1 VVSYLVP
8 EIEVSYWDYQGR
20 VSYRLNA
27 RDTLT
32 LFGLGSYDFLASE
45 GDDGDS
51 ETVYDILFHRLDL
64 RWDRMLSGDS
74 DLHTS
79 LTLGRD
85 RTVGDDERFRV
96 TGDSVRLSLI
106 HDHRTSSGTRYETG
120 ADAKLLRYEFGV
132 TNEENE
138 GVFVFEGDEN
148 AAEFFSTRS
157 DIQTGFYSS
166 LVLDA
171 GSGVS
176 VMPGFR
182 FDLYH
187 SEGQTW
193 LAPEPRLR
201 ARFQVRDDLALVHGF
216 GISHQAPSYGVP
228 IPGLEPD
235 LKGGL
240 QRSFQND
247 AGVELALPSDFH
259 FTATFFQ
266 NLFFDMTDDL
276 GVSRLDNE
284 VSNDVGA
291 LLPRTFGRAVGL
303 EFYLSRSLTR
313 DLGGYVSYTLSRSDR
328 VLGRAEGPST
338 FDRRHVFNAAL
349 SYDLGKR
356 WRAGARTTFY
366 TGIPADVWYARAAKD
381 PPRTRPFYRLDWRV
395 EKSWLLGNGGAFWS
409 LVFEVLNTT
418 LNKEEL
424 EASCYAYG
432 CRRER
437 IGPVTL
443 PSVGLE
449 AAF

>member
-1 VVSYLVP
+1 
-8 EIEVSYWDYQGR
+8 
-20 VSYRLNA
+20 
-27 RDTLT
+27 
-32 LFGLGSYDFLASE
+32 
-45 GDDGDS
+45 
-51 ETVYDILFHRLDL
+51 
-64 RWDRMLSGDS
+64 
-74 DLHTS
+74 
-79 LTLGRD
+79 
-85 RTVGDDERFRV
+85 
-96 TGDSVRLSLI
+96 
-106 HDHRTSSGTRYETG
+106 
-120 ADAKLLRYEFGV
+120 
-132 TNEENE
+132 
-138 GVFVFEGDEN
+138 
-148 AAEFFSTRS
+148 
-157 DIQTGFYSS
+157 
-166 LVLDA
+166 
-171 GSGVS
+171 
-176 VMPGFR
+176 
-182 FDLYH
+182 
-187 SEGQTW
+187 
-193 LAPEPRLR
+193 
-201 ARFQVRDDLALVHGF
+201 
-216 GISHQAPSYGVP
+216 
-228 IPGLEPD
+228 
-235 LKGGL
+235 
-240 QRSFQND
+240 
-247 AGVELALPSDFH
+247 
-259 FTATFFQ
+259 
-266 NLFFDMTDDL
+266 MTDDL